1 MLKNKKGG
9 LERLQKKYAYLFVA
23 PWIFGILVFFI
34 WPLISSIIYVFS
46 QVAIEPGKVVVDFVG
61 LKNIKYLIYTDPN
74 FSGRLAKSIGQMFYS
89 LPLIMAFS
97 LIIAVM
103 LNRQFVGRT
112 VFRALFFLPILIT
125 SSAVMNLLGGEVLDF
140 HIFSSDSFI
149 DVNTI
154 IGNLN
159 IPSAFNDMVSFLV
172 TSMSTIIYK
181 SAVQVILF
189 LGGLQNIP
197 SSHYEVSLIEGAN
210 KWEEFWLITIPGL
223 RHVISLVIIYTMIDL
238 FTDKDNSIVNNSYER
253 MVSQDYGNSSAQLWL
268 YFVIII
274 FFIGVIYYAYNK
286 FCLKKWD

>member
-9 LERLQKKYAYLFVA
+9 LERLQKKYAYLFVT

-46 QVAIEPGKVVVDFVG
+46 QVAIEPGQVAVDFVG

-210 KWEEFWLITIPGL
+210 KWEEFWLITVPGL